1 MELTNFLIYQIA
13 WYVFGTASAFAAA
26 LLFWQK
32 GRSVV
37 SGNDPTSGFGI
48 RLSGAAGIFVA
59 VLLVIHFINPLK
71 AVIDPNKLLLV
82 YSTAVETESDE
93 VEGVRYTLES
103 SRTIDAKLLGDHVAA
118 KLIPAKH
125 VHNLTL
131 SASQNAFTTAEPISP
146 GIYELLLDDTET
158 GKLSTYL
165 VEVPAS

>member
-82 YSTAVETESDE
+82 HSTAIESESDE
-93 VEGVRYTLES
+93 PGGVRYVLES
-103 SRTIDAKLLGDHVAA
+103 SRTIDADLLGGHVAA
-118 KLIPAKH
+118 KLIAAKH
-125 VHNLTL
+125 MHDLKM
-131 SASQNAFTTAEPISP
+131 SASQNAFTTAEPIPP
-146 GIYELLLDDTET
+146 GTYELHLADTET
-158 GKLSTYL
+158 GKLETYL
-165 VEVPAS
+165 VEVPTS

>member
-32 GRSVV
+32 GQSVV

-59 VLLVIHFINPLK
+59 VLLVIHFINPMK

-82 YSTAVETESDE
+82 HSTAVEAEPGDDG
-93 VEGVRYTLES
+93 GVRYTLES
-103 SRTIDAKLLGDHVAA
+103 SQSIDAKLLGDHVAA
-118 KLIPAKH
+118 KLIATKH
-125 VHNLTL
+125 MHDLKM
-131 SASQNAFTTAEPISP
+131 SASQNAFTTEEPIPP
-146 GIYELLLDDTET
+146 GTYELHLADTET
-158 GKLSTYL
+158 GELATYF
-165 VEVPAS
+165 VEIPAT